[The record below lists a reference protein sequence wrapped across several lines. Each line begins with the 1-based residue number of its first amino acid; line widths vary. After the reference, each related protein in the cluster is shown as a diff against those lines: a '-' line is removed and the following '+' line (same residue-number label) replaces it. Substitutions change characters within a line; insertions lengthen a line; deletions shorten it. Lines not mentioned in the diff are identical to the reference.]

1 MSTSADSKV
10 LLDAR
15 NKSDEIQR
23 RLKGEKV
30 TTVADTPT
38 YVVGTSSVWPGS
50 IRTLPAPLRC
60 SASKRCGT
68 PSAGD
73 AHE

>member
-10 LLDAR
+10 LLEAR

-30 TTVADTPT
+30 PTTTDTPMCR
-38 YVVGTSSVWPGS
+38 YSELAPVVDTDIACPCAV
-50 IRTLPAPLRC
+50 R
-60 SASKRCGT
+60 
-68 PSAGD
+68 
-73 AHE
+73 